1 VNLDPECASQ
11 FDRFNAFRD
20 QHAPSLSLPV
30 ELDVLLRCDR
40 PGKISV
46 WKLPSEAVNAIFV
59 GYVSGAAVSAY
70 EALLNRLPRDE
81 APIAMFT
88 AHRVGAGRYDA
99 VVEGRP
105 SDWSIPQT

>member
-1 VNLDPECASQ
+1 VNVDPACASQ

-20 QHAPSLSLPV
+20 QHAPGLRLPV

-40 PGKISV
+40 PGEISV
-46 WKLPSEAVNAIFV
+46 WTLPSDAVKAVFV
-59 GYVSGAAVSAY
+59 GYVSGVAVSAY
-70 EALLNRLPRDE
+70 EAALQRLTRDQ

-88 AHRVGAGRYDA
+88 ARREDAGRYDA

-105 SDWSIPQT
+105 LEWSIPQT